1 MSEDSMNNLSQF
13 FQDISENIKKNNFN
27 DNEIKYFKEF
37 YFTYKFKKEFIDNL
51 ENQNIDDKDFLRLV
65 LIISCM
71 YTLFLYNKKQ
81 ICNS

>member
-1 MSEDSMNNLSQF
+1 MNNLSQF
-13 FQDISENIKKNNFN
+13 FQDISENIKNNNFN

-51 ENQNIDDKDFLRLV
+51 DNQNIDDKDFLRLV
-65 LIISCM
+65 LIISYM

>member
-1 MSEDSMNNLSQF
+1 MSEDNMNNLSQF

-37 YFTYKFKKEFIDNL
+37 YLTYKFKKEIIDNL
-51 ENQNIDDKDFLRLV
+51 DKQNIDDKDFLRLI
-65 LIISCM
+65 LIISYM

-81 ICNS
+81 IHN